1 MTYDLRPKT
10 SDLRPMGL
18 RDPARPLS
26 PGLMAHMSVSN
37 PLSPVLM
44 AQMGPLSL
52 LSLGLGF
59 YVFEILRF

>member
-1 MTYDLRPKT
+1 
-10 SDLRPMGL
+10 MGL
-18 RDPARPLS
+18 RGPARPLS

-37 PLSPVLM
+37 PLSPGLM

-59 YVFEILRF
+59 YVFEILRCYVFEISRFFEILCF